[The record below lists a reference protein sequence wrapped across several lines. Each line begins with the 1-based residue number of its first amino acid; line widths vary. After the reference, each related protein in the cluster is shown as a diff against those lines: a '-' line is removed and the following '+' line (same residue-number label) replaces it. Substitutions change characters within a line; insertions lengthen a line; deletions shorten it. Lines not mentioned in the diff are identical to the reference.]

1 MKRILTVF
9 PAVICLILSLCV
21 PLAAVATDVSH
32 RPGGDSYTYYS
43 LDKFK
48 TKYNYTDESY
58 LYVQSFFPD
67 SDYRTNSLYLQTSA
81 DKISSVEEENGVYK
95 VSFTDS
101 VTLTR
106 IQSEYGG
113 SFDSGYDFSVLC
125 FIYDSNNNTIV
136 FYSGS
141 NFTSEVW
148 IPGDWVVYQVDS
160 NILNSAVLPDVFV
173 EFTPDLSGSVS
184 RNVSV
189 NGNDSKLQS
198 ISMYIE
204 NRSSFNIQYQMR
216 IYKADQISS
225 RWDYENPDNY
235 SRDNLSTPYDDDPV
249 FIYYSNTQVYSHIK
263 TDSKVPGL
271 GYHRPS
277 SLYTKA
283 SYFHKLSAGQ
293 SETISF
299 PLSMINFSENVDYR
313 VIVSA
318 YKLDYDYV
326 TESFA
331 TPGYSDVDKSN
342 YEYDTETLVTAY
354 DSVFNFS
361 DLSGV
366 KYDPNKTFGNIL
378 SYNGSNGISD
388 QKRYSVNYD
397 AVTDLKTGETKIG
410 HVDNFNSDSYW
421 ESIGVPFQNKHN
433 NFLSDLDSDI
443 NISSFSGMFS
453 QVFGSVNMFLHYV
466 PSSIMSVFVF
476 GFSCIVVIAI
486 IKAVR

>member
-21 PLAAVATDVSH
+21 PLSVSAETD
-32 RPGGDSYTYYS
+32 PGSGTYYP
-43 LDKFK
+43 LEQFK
-48 TKYNYTDESY
+48 SDRGYVNQDYQFY
-58 LYVQSFFPD
+58 LYFTGYYPDNSSRFDSF
-67 SDYRTNSLYLQTSA
+67 YLQVTE
-81 DKISSVEEENGVYK
+81 DKISTVTENEGIYSVVF
-95 VSFTDS
+95 SDS
-101 VTLTR
+101 LSLYRKTF
-106 IQSEYGG
+106 SYG
-113 SFDSGYDFSVLC
+113 SFDSGHNFSV
-125 FIYDSNNNTIV
+125 FSFKYDSNNKTFE
-136 FYSGS
+136 FYESS
-141 NFTSEVW
+141 DFTSPVW
-148 IPGDWVVYQVDS
+148 IPGDYTVYQVDT
-160 NILNSAVLPDVFV
+160 NMFDVEKNSIPDVFV

-184 RNVSV
+184 RDVSV

-204 NRSSFNIQYQMR
+204 NRSKFNIQYQME

-225 RWDYENPDNY
+225 RWDLESPDNY
-235 SRDNLSTPYDDDPV
+235 SRDNLSTSFDDDPV

-263 TDSKVPGL
+263 TDKKLPGL
-271 GYHRPS
+271 GHHNPS

-293 SETISF
+293 SETVSF
-299 PLSMINFSENVDYR
+299 PLSMINFSENVNYR
-313 VIVSA
+313 VVVSA

-326 TESFA
+326 TESFV

-342 YEYDTETLVTAY
+342 YEYDPETKVTAY

-361 DLSGV
+361 DLSDV
-366 KYDPNKTFGNIL
+366 KYDPNKTSGNIL

-421 ESIGVPFQNKHN
+421 ESIGVPFQNKYN
-433 NFLSDLDSDI
+433 KFTSDLSSDI
-443 NISSFSGMFS
+443 NISSFSGMFAN
-453 QVFGSVNMFLHYV
+453 VFGAVSMFMNYL
-466 PSSIMSVFVF
+466 PSSIMSIFIF
-476 GFSCIVVIAI
+476 GFSCVIVIAV
-486 IKAVR
+486 IKAVK

>member
-21 PLAAVATDVSH
+21 PLAASAGVNV
-32 RPGGDSYTYYS
+32 RPGGEIYTYYS
-43 LDKFK
+43 LEQFK
-48 TKYNYTDESY
+48 TKYNYSDESY
-58 LYVQSFFPD
+58 LYVSSYFPD
-67 SDYRTNSLYLQTSA
+67 SDYRTYSLYLQTSA
-81 DKISSVEEENGVYK
+81 DNVSSVEEDNGVYK

-101 VTLTR
+101 VALTR
-106 IQSEYGG
+106 IERGYSG
-113 SFDSGYDFSVLC
+113 FDSGYDYSVYC
-125 FIYDSNNNTIV
+125 FKYDSINNTIV
-136 FYSGS
+136 FYSGF

-160 NILNSAVLPDVFV
+160 NILNSTVLPDVV
-173 EFTPDLSGSVS
+173 VKFTPDLSGSVS

-235 SRDNLSTPYDDDPV
+235 SRDNLSTSYDDDPV

-263 TDSKVPGL
+263 TDSKLPGL
-271 GYHRPS
+271 GNHKPS

-299 PLSMINFSENVDYR
+299 PLSMINLSENVNYR
-313 VIVSA
+313 VVVSA

-326 TESFA
+326 TEAFV

-366 KYDPNKTFGNIL
+366 KYDPNKTSGNIL

-453 QVFGSVNMFLHYV
+453 RVFGGVNMFMNYL
-466 PSSIMSVFVF
+466 PPSIMSVFVF